1 MPQLGRSQL
10 FGRIEIKVF
19 GEINQQAEIRGCLQY
34 LIRLHLVGKALI
46 VQLSLDSGF
55 TTHEYLIAQMLL
67 YQVMFHQGEER
78 GAAGGNISEE
88 WKP

>member
-46 VQLSLDSGF
+46 V
-55 TTHEYLIAQMLL
+55 
-67 YQVMFHQGEER
+67 
-78 GAAGGNISEE
+78 
-88 WKP
+88 